1 MKQSAHLYYWFQV
14 TTAFLDDF
22 NSTFSACFCGFMSWK
37 MSWNFTT
44 FFQQCQSS
52 EGIIRSSCWE
62 NSKWF
67 YEVFFVQQLIC
78 VYVDA
83 VDRNIVY
90 WVNIL
95 SLIFC
100 GTGIRGISEET
111 TTGVHNLY
119 KMFQKG
125 ELKTP
130 AINVNDSVTKVMFTY
145 HCNWLMYMCCSSG
158 FWHF

>member
-1 MKQSAHLYYWFQV
+1 MACKAEATSWVTFSSIAFVIMSTCTLLLIYHGMKQSAHLYYWFQV

-22 NSTFSACFCGFMSWK
+22 NSTFSACLCGFMSWK

-90 WVNIL
+90 WVTIYYL
-95 SLIFC
+95 SF
-100 GTGIRGISEET
+100 
-111 TTGVHNLY
+111 
-119 KMFQKG
+119 
-125 ELKTP
+125 
-130 AINVNDSVTKVMFTY
+130 SVAQE
-145 HCNWLMYMCCSSG
+145 
-158 FWHF
+158 